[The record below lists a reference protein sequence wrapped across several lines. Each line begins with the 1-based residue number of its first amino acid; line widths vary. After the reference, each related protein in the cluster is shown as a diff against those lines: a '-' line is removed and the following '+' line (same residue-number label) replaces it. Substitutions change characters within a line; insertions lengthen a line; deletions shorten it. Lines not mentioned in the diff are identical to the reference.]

1 MDADT
6 PAQPNH
12 HTLRELE
19 HRVGELLTRRASRDT
34 NAVLQDRLTFGHRA
48 ADMLAA
54 AAGSW
59 GFIYS
64 FAAVLGLWVV
74 LNSVAAVRHW
84 DPYPFILLNL
94 FLSCLAAIQ
103 APVILMSQN
112 RQESRDRIR
121 AENDYEVNVK
131 AEILLEHLTHEV
143 EELKRMLASLGAPT
157 DQSLVRPHFS
167 ETPVVSHEKAGTLS
181 RPADPNA

>member
-1 MDADT
+1 MGAAT
-6 PAQPNH
+6 PAPPNH

-34 NAVLQDRLTFGHRA
+34 NAVLQDRLTFGQRA
-48 ADMLAA
+48 ADVLAA
-54 AAGSW
+54 VAGSW

-103 APVILMSQN
+103 APVIMMSQN
-112 RQESRDRIR
+112 RLESRDRIR

-157 DQSLVRPHFS
+157 DESLLRPRS
-167 ETPVVSHEKAGTLS
+167 GERPVVPPEGAGALS
-181 RPADPNA
+181 RPADHHA